1 VLGNFRLRSS
11 TVELDVLADRI
22 GRVIRAHRLAHGMS
36 LGDLARASGL
46 SKTILARIESG
57 AGNPS
62 VETLWRVSR
71 ALALPLGALLAE
83 DETPR
88 VRAIPARSGESLKA
102 DAGMA
107 AWLVHADA
115 REHRSEV
122 YELAFE
128 VGVEQRGEPH
138 LPGTEEVI
146 VCTAGRLRA
155 GPVAEPVE
163 LGPGDAVWFAADV
176 AHVYLAVEDSRVLCW
191 MLYPTAAAL
200 R

>member
-1 VLGNFRLRSS
+1 M
-11 TVELDVLADRI
+11 ELAVLAGRI
-22 GRVIRAHRLAHGMS
+22 GRVIRAHRLAQGMS

-71 ALALPLGALLAE
+71 ALTLPLGALLAE

-88 VRAIPARSGESLKA
+88 VRAIPARSGEPLQA

-115 REHRSEV
+115 HEHRSEV

-128 VGVEQRGEPH
+128 KGVEQRGEPH

-146 VCTAGRLRA
+146 VCTAGRMRA
-155 GPVAEPVE
+155 GPAPEPVALE
-163 LGPGDAVWFAADV
+163 PGDAVWFAADV
-176 AHVYLAVEDSRVLCW
+176 AHVYTAEEDSRALCW